1 LALSSESPGNFNRY
15 PNSNVDV
22 DAAVEV
28 EVDVEGVVEVVDVE
42 VADLK
47 AG

>member
-1 LALSSESPGNFNRY
+1 MALSSESPGNFNRY

-22 DAAVEV
+22 DAV
-28 EVDVEGVVEVVDVE
+28 VDVVVEVVDAVDAVE